1 MRLDD
6 VAQARAQVT
15 QLENSMREIAVRQN
29 DTRLLAPMSGVVT
42 RRYVEEGELI
52 TSGVSAF
59 SSGQAV
65 LQIADLSRMRVT
77 MSVNEVDVQ
86 RLRRGQAAEIVIDG
100 APRGVRFAGHV
111 RKVAPASQNA
121 GGDAASAR
129 AAAAG
134 GGGTSGGVIRFAVE
148 VLLDR
153 PDERLR
159 PGMSARC
166 TVLIAQRK
174 NVLRLPAACVKGDGK
189 NAAVEVQE
197 TSGATTAQN
206 EKGPRFTKRQVT
218 VGLRGDSHVEIV
230 SGLKEGD
237 QVKQTPFT
245 GPPRKGFNLSLGRD

>member
-1 MRLDD
+1 
-6 VAQARAQVT
+6 
-15 QLENSMREIAVRQN
+15 
-29 DTRLLAPMSGVVT
+29 
-42 RRYVEEGELI
+42 
-52 TSGVSAF
+52 
-59 SSGQAV
+59 
-65 LQIADLSRMRVT
+65 MRVT

-174 NVLRLPAACVKGDGK
+174 NVLRLPAACVKGTAK
-189 NAAVEVQE
+189 
-197 TSGATTAQN
+197 TRPLRSGHKRRDDRT
-206 EKGPRFTKRQVT
+206 KRKRPRFTKRPVT
-218 VGLRGDSHVEIV
+218 LGLRGDSHVEIV